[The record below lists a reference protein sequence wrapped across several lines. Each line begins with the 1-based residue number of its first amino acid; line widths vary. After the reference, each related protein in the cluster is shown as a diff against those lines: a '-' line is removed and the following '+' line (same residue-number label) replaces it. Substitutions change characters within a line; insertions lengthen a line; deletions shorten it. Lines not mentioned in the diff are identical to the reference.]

1 MKVTTS
7 TNNTRANLEEAFAL
21 WETKKGDTVYM
32 TGKTAGDKPVRLVA
46 FINEEK
52 KNPKQPDIQVY
63 IQADKGVKKTQVA
76 SLWMNTSKAGKEY
89 FSGQDNEN
97 KKLVGFVNDDTQ
109 GGKYPSLRVYFS
121 ENK

>member
-7 TNNTRANLEEAFAL
+7 TTNTKSNLEEAFAL

-76 SLWMNTSKAGKEY
+76 SLWLNKSKSGKDY

>member
-7 TNNTRANLEEAFAL
+7 TNNTKSNLEEAFAL
-21 WETKKGDTVYM
+21 WETKKGETVYM

-76 SLWMNTSKAGKEY
+76 SLWLNKSKAGKDY

>member
-7 TNNTRANLEEAFAL
+7 TTNTKSNLEEAFAL
-21 WETKKGDTVYM
+21 WETKKGETVYM

-76 SLWMNTSKAGKEY
+76 SLWLNKSKAGKDY

>member
-1 MKVTTS
+1 MKVPTS
-7 TNNTRANLEEAFAL
+7 TNNTKSNLDEAFAL

-63 IQADKGVKKTQVA
+63 IQANKGVKKTQVA
-76 SLWMNTSKAGKEY
+76 SLWLNKSKAGKDY